1 MLRRGRPDSAIAPK
15 LAAFLKFWLSGD
27 SQRHPALTSNFYL
40 DVKKQGL
47 VPSMN
52 PSAFPALHFSPCRV
66 MNVSMVIEV
75 PDTDLRG
82 IAMTQAGLKIELA
95 VALFEQDKLSL
106 GKARE
111 LAGMTLV
118 EFQRELA
125 LRQIPLHFDVED
137 LKQDVATLKAMGAL

>member
-1 MLRRGRPDSAIAPK
+1 
-15 LAAFLKFWLSGD
+15 
-27 SQRHPALTSNFYL
+27 
-40 DVKKQGL
+40 
-47 VPSMN
+47 
-52 PSAFPALHFSPCRV
+52 
-66 MNVSMVIEV
+66 MVIEV

-82 IAMTQAGLKIELA
+82 IAMTQAGIKLELA

-125 LRQIPLHFDVED
+125 RRQIPLHYTVED
-137 LKQDVATLKAMGAL
+137 LQQDVATLKAMGVL

>member
-1 MLRRGRPDSAIAPK
+1 MPG
-15 LAAFLKFWLSGD
+15 
-27 SQRHPALTSNFYL
+27 YE
-40 DVKKQGL
+40 
-47 VPSMN
+47 
-52 PSAFPALHFSPCRV
+52 C
-66 MNVSMVIEV
+66 SMVIEV
-75 PDTDLRG
+75 PDTDLLG

>member
-1 MLRRGRPDSAIAPK
+1 
-15 LAAFLKFWLSGD
+15 
-27 SQRHPALTSNFYL
+27 
-40 DVKKQGL
+40 
-47 VPSMN
+47 
-52 PSAFPALHFSPCRV
+52 
-66 MNVSMVIEV
+66 MVIEV

-82 IAMTQAGLKIELA
+82 IAMTQAGIKLELA

-125 LRQIPLHFDVED
+125 RRQVPLHYDVGD
-137 LKQDVATLKAMGAL
+137 LQQDVATLKAMGAL